1 MATAFSER
9 HFFGVDCGVKAAA
22 SRRTAKLCKLWY
34 NPRIALHAVA
44 RQFCSVT
51 GNQLEGPTMRNTELL
66 EKIDAAIAEKS
77 LLKHPF
83 YQDWMEG
90 KLSREA
96 LQLYAAQYYRHVEAF
111 PKHLR
116 VLAARTE
123 GPLRDIVV
131 ENLAEEE
138 NPSRPHP
145 KLWRDFA
152 ATLGVNE
159 EDITCCPALP
169 GTQTVVETFR
179 EIVGDRPVAEAVA
192 ALYAYEAQVPEI
204 ATTKIEGLK
213 KFYGVDSVKGLAYFT
228 VHEEAD
234 KLHRAAWRGWLE
246 EHAHGDEE
254 EILATTHEALDAL
267 WGALDA
273 VHCAHA

>member
-1 MATAFSER
+1 M
-9 HFFGVDCGVKAAA
+9 
-22 SRRTAKLCKLWY
+22 
-34 NPRIALHAVA
+34 N
-44 RQFCSVT
+44 
-51 GNQLEGPTMRNTELL
+51 NTELL
-66 EKIDAAIAEKS
+66 ARMDAAIAEKS

-83 YQDWMEG
+83 YQDWLAG

-123 GPLRDIVV
+123 GSLQRLIL

-138 NPSRPHP
+138 DPAGSHP

-152 ATLGVNE
+152 AVVGVGE
-159 EDITCCPALP
+159 DDITCCPSLP
-169 GTQTVVETFR
+169 GTQAVVQKFR
-179 EIVGDRPVAEAVA
+179 EICGDRPVAEAVA

-204 ATTKIEGLK
+204 ATTKIEGLR
-213 KFYGVDSVKGLAYFT
+213 KFYGVSDAEGLAYFA

-234 KLHRAAWRGWLE
+234 KAHRAEWRGWLE
-246 EHAHGDEE
+246 EHASGDED
-254 EILATTHEALDAL
+254 EILKTTKEALDAL

-273 VHCAHA
+273 VYCEKQEVMK

>member
-1 MATAFSER
+1 
-9 HFFGVDCGVKAAA
+9 
-22 SRRTAKLCKLWY
+22 
-34 NPRIALHAVA
+34 
-44 RQFCSVT
+44 
-51 GNQLEGPTMRNTELL
+51 MRNTQLL
-66 EKIDAAIAEKS
+66 DRIDAAIAEKN

-83 YQDWMEG
+83 YQDWQMG
-90 KLSREA
+90 KLSREE

-123 GPLRDIVV
+123 GPVRDIIL

-138 NPSRPHP
+138 NPARPHP

-152 ATLGVNE
+152 EALGVNE

-169 GTQTVVETFR
+169 GSQKLVETFR
-179 EIVGDRPVAEAVA
+179 EIVGDRSVAEAVA
-192 ALYAYEAQVPEI
+192 ALYAYESQVPEI
-204 ATTKIEGLK
+204 ATSKIDGLK
-213 KFYGVDSVKGLAYFT
+213 KFYGVNSLKALHYFA
-228 VHEEAD
+228 VHEDAD
-234 KLHRAAWRGWLE
+234 KIHRAAWRGWLL

-254 EILATTHEALDAL
+254 EILAATHEALDAL

-273 VHCAHA
+273 VHCAHV

>member
-1 MATAFSER
+1 
-9 HFFGVDCGVKAAA
+9 
-22 SRRTAKLCKLWY
+22 
-34 NPRIALHAVA
+34 
-44 RQFCSVT
+44 
-51 GNQLEGPTMRNTELL
+51 MRNTELL
-66 EKIDAAIAEKS
+66 TKIDAAIAEKS

-83 YQDWMEG
+83 YQDWQAG

-116 VLAARTE
+116 VLAARSE
-123 GPLRDIVV
+123 GPIRQIIL

-138 NPSRPHP
+138 NPIQPHP

-152 ATLGVNE
+152 AALGVSE
-159 EDITCCPALP
+159 DDITCCPSLP
-169 GTQTVVETFR
+169 GTQAVVETFR

-204 ATTKIEGLK
+204 ATTKIDGLK
-213 KFYGVDSVKGLAYFT
+213 KFYGVTAPKGLAYFE

-234 KLHRAAWRGWLE
+234 KAHRQAWRGWLE
-246 EHAHGDEE
+246 EHAEGNEAE
-254 EILATTHEALDAL
+254 VLATTNEALGAL

>member
-1 MATAFSER
+1 MANTA
-9 HFFGVDCGVKAAA
+9 
-22 SRRTAKLCKLWY
+22 
-34 NPRIALHAVA
+34 
-44 RQFCSVT
+44 
-51 GNQLEGPTMRNTELL
+51 LL
-66 EKIDAAIAEKS
+66 EKIDASIAEKN

-83 YQDWMEG
+83 YQDWQAG

-96 LQLYAAQYYRHVEAF
+96 LQLYAAQYYKHVEAF

-123 GPLRDIVV
+123 GPLQELIQ

-152 ATLGVNE
+152 AAVGVSE
-159 EDITCCPALP
+159 DDITCCPSLP
-169 GTQTVVETFR
+169 GTKAVVQKFR
-179 EIVGDRPVAEAVA
+179 EICGDRTIAEAVA
-192 ALYAYEAQVPEI
+192 ALYAYESQVPEI
-204 ATTKIEGLK
+204 ATTKMDGLK
-213 KFYGVDSVKGLAYFT
+213 KFYGVDQPEGLAYFA

-234 KLHRAAWRGWLE
+234 KAHRAAWRGWLE
-246 EHAHGDEE
+246 EHAEGNEE
-254 EILATTHEALDAL
+254 EILGSTDEALDAL

-273 VHCAHA
+273 VHCRQEVMN

>member
-1 MATAFSER
+1 M
-9 HFFGVDCGVKAAA
+9 
-22 SRRTAKLCKLWY
+22 
-34 NPRIALHAVA
+34 P
-44 RQFCSVT
+44 
-51 GNQLEGPTMRNTELL
+51 NTELL
-66 EKIDAAIAEKS
+66 AKIDAAIADKN

-83 YQDWMEG
+83 YRDWQMG
-90 KLSREA
+90 KLTRET

-123 GPLRDIVV
+123 GPIRNIIL

-152 ATLGVNE
+152 ATLGVDE
-159 EDITCCPALP
+159 DDITSCPALP
-169 GTQTVVETFR
+169 GTQAVVETFR
-179 EIVGDRPVAEAVA
+179 EIVGDRSVAEAVA
-192 ALYAYEAQVPEI
+192 ALYAYESQVPEI
-204 ATTKIEGLK
+204 ATTKIEGLRN
-213 KFYGVDSVKGLAYFT
+213 FYGVTSSKGLAYFT

-234 KLHRAAWRGWLE
+234 KIHRAAWRAWLE
-246 EHAHGDEE
+246 QHAHGDED
-254 EILATTHEALDAL
+254 EILATTHHALNAL

-273 VHCAHA
+273 VHCVHA

>member
-1 MATAFSER
+1 MSNA
-9 HFFGVDCGVKAAA
+9 D
-22 SRRTAKLCKLWY
+22 
-34 NPRIALHAVA
+34 
-44 RQFCSVT
+44 
-51 GNQLEGPTMRNTELL
+51 LL
-66 EKIDAAIAEKS
+66 AKIDAAIAEKN

-83 YQDWMEG
+83 YQDWQAG
-90 KLSREA
+90 KLTRQA

-123 GPLRDIVV
+123 GPIREVV
-131 ENLAEEE
+131 LENLAEEE
-138 NPSRPHP
+138 NPSAPHP

-152 ATLGVNE
+152 GSLGVSE
-159 EDITCCPALP
+159 EDITCCPSLP
-169 GTQTVVETFR
+169 GTQAVVETFR

-213 KFYGVDSVKGLAYFT
+213 SFYGINTPKALAYFA

-234 KLHRAAWRGWLE
+234 KAHRAAWRGWLE
-246 EHAHGDEE
+246 QHASGNEE
-254 EILATTHEALDAL
+254 EILATTNRALEAL

>member
-1 MATAFSER
+1 
-9 HFFGVDCGVKAAA
+9 
-22 SRRTAKLCKLWY
+22 
-34 NPRIALHAVA
+34 
-44 RQFCSVT
+44 
-51 GNQLEGPTMRNTELL
+51 MRNTELL

-83 YQDWMEG
+83 YQDWQMG

-111 PKHLR
+111 PTHLR

-123 GPLRDIVV
+123 GPIRDIVLQ
-131 ENLAEEE
+131 NLAEEE
-138 NPSRPHP
+138 NPALPHP

-159 EDITCCPALP
+159 EDITNCPALP
-169 GTQTVVETFR
+169 GTQAVVETFR

-204 ATTKIEGLK
+204 ATTKIEGLQ
-213 KFYGVDSVKGLAYFT
+213 KFYGVNSPKALAYFA

-234 KLHRAAWRGWLE
+234 KAHRAAWRGWLE
-246 EHAHGDEE
+246 EHAHSDEE
-254 EILATTHEALDAL
+254 EILATTNQALDAL

-273 VHCAHA
+273 VHCTHA